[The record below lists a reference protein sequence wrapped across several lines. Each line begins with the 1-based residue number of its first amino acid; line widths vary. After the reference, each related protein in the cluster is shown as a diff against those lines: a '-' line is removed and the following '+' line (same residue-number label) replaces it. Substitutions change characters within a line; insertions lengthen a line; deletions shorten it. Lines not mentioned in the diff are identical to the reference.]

1 MNLMITILEGSKA
14 SFRYFNRNFDVNI
27 YQMQKAMSHYGF
39 PSKAAKSDVLS
50 SITNILSA
58 HSVHKNCLENTVSFK
73 RYQCLYQFPKR

>member
-50 SITNILSA
+50 GITNILSA
-58 HSVHKNCLENTVSFK
+58 HSVHKNCLENTGSF
-73 RYQCLYQFPKR
+73 